1 MTKIHD
7 VDDPDRRARAI
18 ARMVG
23 SEYLSAPDLV
33 ADLER
38 LDEVVLDDAIRLG
51 RRLIPDVDRVLL
63 VGSGGS
69 GAALMTA
76 QYLLDRLT
84 VLPIQVVTGT
94 DFGWRCPLALG
105 PRTLVVFASYS
116 GRTADVVDVVA
127 RATEAGC
134 HTVAI
139 TAGRDSQLALACTH
153 SLVYE
158 GAAIYEVPIVLLL
171 ALLRSAPGD
180 QAAADSLA
188 AAADDLPDAL
198 RRSLATAIDEMEALV
213 DEAGSFEHLYVTGGG
228 PLASLAF
235 KLAPVLM
242 ENVRIGASYFDAAEM
257 RHGPLEFLHER
268 TAPLLALLGT
278 DESREVVAGVVNFWR
293 QQGGHAMVFDAA
305 DLAPVHPL
313 LTPILLNP
321 RTQWF
326 VAWSA
331 FRRGID
337 DLDERIFMG
346 KGLFSNGRWP

>member
-1 MTKIHD
+1 
-7 VDDPDRRARAI
+7 
-18 ARMVG
+18 MVG

-33 ADLER
+33 ADLQR
-38 LDEVVLDDAIRLG
+38 LDDGLLDDAVALGGRLVT
-51 RRLIPDVDRVLL
+51 DVDRVIL

-69 GAALMTA
+69 GASLMTA

-105 PRTLVVFASYS
+105 PRTLVVFASHS

-134 HTVAI
+134 PTVAI
-139 TAGRDSQLALACTH
+139 TARRDSELALACTH

-158 GAAIYEVPIVLLL
+158 GAAIYEVPILLLL

-180 QAAADSLA
+180 QAAAASLA
-188 AAADDLPDAL
+188 AASAGLPDAL
-198 RRSLATAIDEMEALV
+198 SRSLATVIDETEVLADEGALF
-213 DEAGSFEHLYVTGGG
+213 DHLYVTGGG

-257 RHGPLEFLHER
+257 RHGPLEFLHDR

-293 QQGGHAMVFDAA
+293 HRGGSVLVFDAV
-305 DLAPVHPL
+305 DLPPVHPL
-313 LTPILLNP
+313 LAPILLNP

-346 KGLFSNGRWP
+346 QGLFSNGRWP